1 MVNPKEDLQ
10 SWLNQEPL
18 PEDIRYND
26 DGSAYQ
32 PIEVVKPK
40 LDILDAGWSTKN
52 FNHFY
57 FQPID
62 GSWRISGSVE
72 LRVQYALGGV
82 VIDRT
87 LVGASTFDTQDYAPN
102 THYAQTCLSL
112 CIVAAAKEIGAFF
125 GKNLNRGLET
135 VPKENAPIK
144 KKKAG
149 LIEKQKMTN
158 ALFSGDQKI
167 VEELNANY
175 TFDA

>member
-1 MVNPKEDLQ
+1 MIDPKQDLLA
-10 SWLNQEPL
+10 WLSQEPA

-26 DGSAYQ
+26 DGSLYQ
-32 PIEVVKPK
+32 PVEVVKEK
-40 LDILDAGWSTKN
+40 LDILDIGWSTKN
-52 FNHFY
+52 FHHFY

-72 LRVQYALGGV
+72 LRVQYVLGGV
-82 VIDRT
+82 VIDRS
-87 LVGASTFDTQDYAPN
+87 LVGASTFDTQEYTPN

-125 GKNLNRGLET
+125 GKNLNKGLE
-135 VPKENAPIK
+135 PELKIKQLK

-149 LIEKQKMTN
+149 LIEKQKMSN
-158 ALFSGDQKI
+158 AVLSNDQKTI
-167 VEELNANY
+167 DELNENY